1 MKGMFPTEVYGAQW
15 KAHAGKKSMEL
26 NAFPVNKKKKQIPF
40 ITNVKKCS
48 ENCQMYLTL

>member
-26 NAFPVNKKKKQIPF
+26 NAFPVNKKKNKSP
-40 ITNVKKCS
+40 S
-48 ENCQMYLTL
+48 